1 MLQVGAVF
9 PQTEISADPKAIEA
23 YAVAVE
29 EMGFDYILAYDHV
42 LGADMT
48 NRPDWKPLR
57 GGPPAYTLDSM
68 FHEPFVLFGY
78 LAHVTKR
85 VGLVS
90 GVIILAQ
97 RQAALVAKQAAE
109 VDVLSGGRMRL
120 GIGTGWNHLEY
131 DALDMNWRDRGK
143 RSEEQ
148 IEVMRELWTKE
159 SVSYEGRWHTI
170 PEMGLNPMPVQRP
183 IPIWFGGRSDPLLD
197 RVGRIGDGWFPNM
210 GPKQVAEGLKKVH
223 AAAEKSGPRPQV
235 DRSGDVRGDHQAVAG
250 GGRRPRPALEGPR
263 PHPLRPQHHGRRPP
277 WRRRPPRR
285 PPPLQTSPRTLVT
298 PPPER
303 PLLRPS
309 HKPGNPCR
317 GDPCGR
323 PSPSPPPAI
332 ETRHPS
338 PVGASRD
345 SPVPAPTTASRRRP
359 P

>member
-9 PQTEISADPKAIEA
+9 PQTEISADPKAVED

-97 RQAALVAKQAAE
+97 RQAALVAKQAAA
-109 VDVLSGGRMRL
+109 VDVLSGGRLRL
-120 GIGTGWNHLEY
+120 GVGIGWNHLEY
-131 DALDMNWRDRGK
+131 DALGMNWRDRGK

-148 IEVMRELWTKE
+148 IEVMRQLWTKE
-159 SVSYEGRWHTI
+159 SVSYQGKWHTI

-183 IPIWFGGRSDPLLD
+183 IPVWFGGRSDPLLD

-223 AAAEKSGPRPQV
+223 AAAERAGRDPNSIGLETSEAIIKQSPEEAAARGQLWKELGLTHFALNTMGAGLHGV
-235 DRSGDVRGDHQAVAG
+235 DAHLDAL
-250 GGRRPRPALEGPR
+250 RRFKAAFES
-263 PHPLRPQHHGRRPP
+263 
-277 WRRRPPRR
+277 W
-285 PPPLQTSPRTLVT
+285 
-298 PPPER
+298 
-303 PLLRPS
+303 
-309 HKPGNPCR
+309 
-317 GDPCGR
+317 
-323 PSPSPPPAI
+323 
-332 ETRHPS
+332 
-338 PVGASRD
+338 
-345 SPVPAPTTASRRRP
+345 
-359 P
+359 